1 MPKKIAVV
9 GLGWLGLPVGLHFL
23 AKGFQVVGT
32 TRSEEKK
39 QLLASQAIAS
49 VCWDSKSGAHFPAS
63 SLFDDTDICL
73 LNFPP
78 GKYTDLDEYRNH
90 LLQVTTAF
98 SDKTHFIFISTT
110 GVYPE
115 DMEVAREDN
124 YQWSMNIEA
133 NHIAKAE
140 EGVSRAL
147 GNKLTIIRMAGLI
160 GPNRHPAKFF
170 AGRVDIANGNAP
182 VNLIHL
188 NDCVH
193 LIDQVVNQECWGEI
207 FNGCASEHP
216 SRGAYYTFACEKFG
230 FEKAHFLAEGKG
242 KIVDNT
248 KSKSLLSLTY
258 QMESPYDYWK
268 I

>member
-9 GLGWLGLPVGLHFL
+9 GLGWLGFPVGLHFI

-39 QLLASQAIAS
+39 QDLATKGIHS
-49 VCWDSKSGAHFPAS
+49 VCWDSKSGAHFPVNAI
-63 SLFDDTDICL
+63 FDETDICL

-78 GKYTDLDEYRNH
+78 GKFTDLDEYRAH
-90 LLQVTTAF
+90 LVQVVTSFPVSTR
-98 SDKTHFIFISTT
+98 FIFISTT

-115 DMEVAREDN
+115 NMEVAREDN
-124 YQWSMNIEA
+124 YQWSMNNET

-140 EGVSRAL
+140 EGLSELL
-147 GNKLTIIRMAGLI
+147 GNRLSIIRMAGLI

-170 AGRVDIANGNAP
+170 AGRTDISNGNAP

-188 NDCVH
+188 NDCIQ
-193 LIDQVVNQECWGEI
+193 LIDAVVSKECWGEI
-207 FNGCASEHP
+207 INGCATDHP
-216 SRGAYYTFACEKFG
+216 SRGAYYSYACEKFG
-230 FEKAHFLAEGKG
+230 FEKVSFLVEGKG
-242 KIVDNT
+242 KFVDNT
-248 KSKSLLSLTY
+248 KSKSLMSITY
-258 QMESPYDYWK
+258 QMDSPFDYWD